1 MTSKSG
7 KKGGPRSSR
16 SATRPASEQERI
28 FKMLD
33 ELADNDPD
41 LVDRATDA
49 ARDPDTGRTYLRNVT
64 DNILKETNPAL
75 SATLSAATAFIAATQ
90 IPVREPQSLPH
101 FHIILEHTAE
111 DRHAASRI
119 FNLASSRL
127 NAMVRLASTRESTD
141 IGPVLQ
147 SLIPMA
153 EYAINKA
160 IQNYKTAPSLH

>member
-1 MTSKSG
+1 MASKSG

-16 SATRPASEQERI
+16 SATRPASEQEKI

-49 ARDPDTGRTYLRNVT
+49 ARDPDTGRTYLRDVT
-64 DNILKETNPAL
+64 DNILKESNPAL
-75 SATLSAATAFIAATQ
+75 SATLSAASAFIDATRV
-90 IPVREPQSLPH
+90 PVREPQDLPH
-101 FHIILEHTAE
+101 FHIILAHAT
-111 DRHAASRI
+111 DDHRAASRI
-119 FNLASSRL
+119 FNSASSRL
-127 NAMVRLASTRESTD
+127 NAMVQLAKTRENAD

-147 SLIPMA
+147 ALIPMA

-160 IQNYKTAPSLH
+160 IQNYKAPPALH